1 MRGSI
6 PMKTFIR
13 RALFAALAIS
23 AMALISCAEGPTGIF
38 ASVAAETPVNKTM
51 TPAIQYASPT
61 FVARL
66 GSTWYSG
73 MGVLWQKADGA
84 TQWSKANV
92 SLPGVSASDTLYA
105 DSGAVAGG
113 KLYVAFSDV
122 TTRTSL
128 GVWAYDG
135 ASWTKVT
142 FAGALPFPGTGK
154 YLRKIMVS
162 NNGQL
167 FAVTA
172 DERADS
178 TVAEKYSI
186 YTLSGTTFDTT
197 AWIYDDTIDIPTS
210 VASDGTNYWFAAGDS
225 LLYGTG
231 ATLSKITDTGRA
243 YSGLCYDGTNII
255 VSSRNGYL
263 YRFTGATPALQDTAG
278 PFKNSLG
285 KIYSFSAPTYIA
297 AAPGP
302 ILVVGTNRI
311 PRSNSDIPPAGG
323 YLEFDA
329 TNFAT
334 TFAASTP
341 TTDHHLTASAVNF
354 DTSLDSRSVSGM
366 PYFAAEKKLFA
377 MTDGYGLWSDTYSG
391 TPDHANGWDW
401 WIRE

>member
-1 MRGSI
+1 
-6 PMKTFIR
+6 MKTILR
-13 RALFAALAIS
+13 SALFVTLALA
-23 AMALISCAEGPTGIF
+23 AMALSSCAEGPTGIF
-38 ASVAAETPVNKTM
+38 ASVAAETPVNKNM
-51 TPAIQYASPT
+51 TPAIEFASPT

-66 GSTWYSG
+66 GTTWYSG

-84 TQWSKANV
+84 TQWTKASV
-92 SLPGVSASDTLYA
+92 SLAGVSASDTLFA
-105 DSGAVAGG
+105 DSGAVASDG

-128 GVWAYDG
+128 GVYSTADG
-135 ASWTKVT
+135 ANWTQVT
-142 FAGALPFPGTGK
+142 FAGPLPFPGTGK
-154 YLRKIMVS
+154 YLRRIMAADD
-162 NNGQL
+162 GHL

-186 YTLSGTTFDTT
+186 YSFNGTTFDT
-197 AWIYDDTIDIPTS
+197 AVWIYDDTIGVPTS
-210 VASDGTNYWFAAGDS
+210 VASDGTNYWFTSGDS

-231 ATLSKITDTGRA
+231 ATLSKIPDTGRA
-243 YSGLCYDGTNII
+243 YSGLCYDGTDII

-263 YRFTGATPALQDTAG
+263 YRFSKTTYALLDSAG

-285 KIYSFSAPTYIA
+285 KIYSLSTPTYIEV
-297 AAPGP
+297 GTSK

-311 PRSNSDIPPAGG
+311 PRSSSDIPPAGG

-334 TFAASTP
+334 AFASSTP
-341 TTDHHLTASAVNF
+341 TADHGLTASAVNF
-354 DTSLDSRSVSGM
+354 DTSLDGRSVNGM
-366 PYFAAEKKLFA
+366 PFFDIGGGKFKLFA

-391 TPDHANGWDW
+391 TTDHANGWDW
-401 WIRE
+401 WVRE